1 MLPLGS
7 SRIFFRSSNWFFLLI
22 LIYFLLVS
30 GLPVEA
36 QAPTRIDKL
45 VKKNATSSTETG
57 KTLFESLKKNRW
69 ADIKGFRSAKFGMN
83 EKSVYRAIATDF
95 KLAKSKVKKTTD
107 AKEHTTGLEI
117 IVPDLFSTGG
127 TAKVGYILGYKSK
140 KLIHI
145 NVLWGRGAAEKVDGK
160 DVLTTANLLRTH
172 FLKKRYK
179 EEGLVANGKLSNTST
194 VVFRGK
200 DKKNR
205 MILLML
211 GTQLK
216 EEGMTDEQIIN
227 STSLVL
233 SYILNPDEPDVRK
246 IVIQEDEF

>member
-1 MLPLGS
+1 MLPINS
-7 SRIFFRSSNWFFLLI
+7 SRIFFRSSNWFFLLM

-45 VKKNATSSTETG
+45 IKKNATAG
-57 KTLFESLKKNRW
+57 NTLFESLKKNRW

-95 KLAKSKVKKTTD
+95 KLAKSKVKKTTSV
-107 AKEHTTGLEI
+107 KERTTGLEI

-127 TAKVGYILGYKSK
+127 AAKVGYILGYKSK
-140 KLIHI
+140 KLMHI

-194 VVFRGK
+194 LVFRGK

-205 MILLML
+205 MILLL
-211 GTQLK
+211 LNTVAAK
-216 EEGMTDEQIIN
+216 EGVSAEDNLNQV
-227 STSLVL
+227 SLVL
-233 SYILNPDEPDVRK
+233 SYISKPVNPDIRK

>member
-36 QAPTRIDKL
+36 QAPTKE
-45 VKKNATSSTETG
+45 NSTSSTEAG
-57 KTLFESLKKNRW
+57 KTLFETLKKNPW

-127 TAKVGYILGYKSK
+127 AAKVGYILGYKSK
-140 KLIHI
+140 KLMHI
-145 NVLWGRGAAEKVDGK
+145 NVLWGRGAAEKVDGRG
-160 DVLTTANLLRTH
+160 VVETANLLRDH
-172 FLKKRYK
+172 FVKKRYK
-179 EEGLVANGKLSNTST
+179 EEGLVANGKLSDLNTI
-194 VVFRGK
+194 VFRGR
-200 DKKNR
+200 DRGNR
-205 MILLML
+205 MILLL
-211 GTQLK
+211 LNTVAAK
-216 EEGMTDEQIIN
+216 EGVSGEDNLNQV
-227 STSLVL
+227 SLAL
-233 SYILNPDEPDVRK
+233 SYISKPFNPDIRK
-246 IVIQEDEF
+246 ITIKDDEF

>member
-36 QAPTRIDKL
+36 QAPT
-45 VKKNATSSTETG
+45 KKNSTSSTEAG
-57 KTLFESLKKNRW
+57 KTLFESLKKNPW

-95 KLAKSKVKKTTD
+95 KLAKSKVKKTTNT
-107 AKEHTTGLEI
+107 KEHTTGLEI

-127 TAKVGYILGYKSK
+127 AAKVGYILGYKSK
-140 KLIHI
+140 KLMHI

-179 EEGLVANGKLSNTST
+179 EEGLVANAKLSDTST
-194 VVFRGK
+194 MVFRGK

-227 STSLVL
+227 STSLGL

>member
-36 QAPTRIDKL
+36 QAPTKE
-45 VKKNATSSTETG
+45 NSTSSTEAG
-57 KTLFESLKKNRW
+57 KTLFESMKKNPW

-95 KLAKSKVKKTTD
+95 KLAKSKVKKTTS

-127 TAKVGYILGYKSK
+127 AAKVGYILGYKSK
-140 KLIHI
+140 KLMHI
-145 NVLWGRGAAEKVDGK
+145 NVLWGRGAAEKVDGRG
-160 DVLTTANLLRTH
+160 VVETANLLRDH
-172 FLKKRYK
+172 FVKKRYK
-179 EEGLVANGKLSNTST
+179 EEGLVANGKLSDTST
-194 VVFRGK
+194 MVFRGRDRK
-200 DKKNR
+200 DR
-205 MILLML
+205 MIVVLLNTARAPE
-211 GTQLK
+211 GGNTK
-216 EEGMTDEQIIN
+216 ESLNQIALI
-227 STSLVL
+227 L
-233 SYILNPDEPDVRK
+233 SYIANPTEPDVFSIK
-246 IVIQEDEF
+246 GEEGEV

>member
-1 MLPLGS
+1 
-7 SRIFFRSSNWFFLLI
+7 
-22 LIYFLLVS
+22 
-30 GLPVEA
+30 
-36 QAPTRIDKL
+36 
-45 VKKNATSSTETG
+45 
-57 KTLFESLKKNRW
+57 
-69 ADIKGFRSAKFGMN
+69 MN

-95 KLAKSKVKKTTD
+95 KLAKSKVKKTTN
-107 AKEHTTGLEI
+107 AKEHTTALEI

-127 TAKVGYILGYKSK
+127 DAKVGYILGYKSK
-140 KLIHI
+140 KLMHI

-160 DVLTTANLLRTH
+160 DVVTTANLLRTH

-179 EEGLVANGKLSNTST
+179 EEGLVANGKLSDTST

-205 MILLML
+205 MVILML

-227 STSLVL
+227 STSLGL
-233 SYILNPDEPDVRK
+233 SYLLNPDEPDVRK

>member
-36 QAPTRIDKL
+36 QAPTKE
-45 VKKNATSSTETG
+45 NSTSSTEVG
-57 KTLFESLKKNRW
+57 ETLFESLKKNPW

-127 TAKVGYILGYKSK
+127 AAKVGYILGYKSK

-179 EEGLVANGKLSNTST
+179 EEGLVANGKLSDNST
-194 VVFRGK
+194 MVFRGR

-205 MILLML
+205 MLLL
-211 GTQLK
+211 LLTPQPRQKGQ
-216 EEGMTDEQIIN
+216 TDQQAN
-227 STSLVL
+227 SKISLVL
-233 SYILNPDEPDVRK
+233 SYISKPENPDVFSIKVE
-246 IVIQEDEF
+246 EGEF